1 MARPGRKKKD
11 VYENLPEDFK
21 NSVDGAGD
29 DKILDMLG
37 EVAKSEEANLR
48 AKEADED
55 LKQKQEEAKFAGE
68 GYSETT
74 KANRL
79 KRRYL
84 YDVLR
89 ARGKIV

>member
-1 MARPGRKKKD
+1 MAKPGRKKKD
-11 VYENLPEDFK
+11 VFADLPEDFK
-21 NSVDGAGD
+21 NSVDGAND

-48 AKEADED
+48 AKEGDED
-55 LKQKQEEAKFAGE
+55 LKEKQEQAKFAGE
-68 GYSETT
+68 GYAEAT